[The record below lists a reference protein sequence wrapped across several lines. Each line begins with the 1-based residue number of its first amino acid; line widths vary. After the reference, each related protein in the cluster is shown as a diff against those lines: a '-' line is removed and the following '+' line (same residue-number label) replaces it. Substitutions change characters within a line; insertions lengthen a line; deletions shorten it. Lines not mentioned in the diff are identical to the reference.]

1 VLLACVVLLTGAA
14 YAQTPAATVNIDPN
28 TLNLKSQG
36 QWITA
41 YLTAGQYYTWEH
53 GFLPG
58 GDDLNHPDVTTSI
71 GYNTWYS
78 YASPDLMQL
87 VPGQDPITRVWNAI
101 PELLLGVSVGGNGWD
116 FHGKA
121 DSVVVSGVVD
131 GVPTGN
137 LIANGAFG
145 SGFTGWLQTWG
156 KQPGNSSTFS
166 WLIDAQDGTPAP
178 CFEYQR
184 ASANSDGGWCGVYQA
199 IGKNVSNWDSL
210 TTAYDVK
217 IISNDLGDSGWYWT
231 RNGGWGETPA
241 RIIVHYMA
249 NLDPD
254 NINVSTVKL
263 TGIDKGADG
272 TVDLVVSLPAVGP
285 SSADDDCL
293 MVKFDRQALANKL
306 RSIGVANN
314 STVALIVTGSYTN
327 GGSFTVSDK
336 IRVLVK

>member
-1 VLLACVVLLTGAA
+1 MISRKLICAWVLLVCMVLLTGVV
-14 YAQTPAATVNIDPN
+14 YAPAATVNIDPD

-41 YLTAGQYYTWEH
+41 YLTPGQYYTWEH

-58 GDDLNHPDVTTSI
+58 GDYYNHPAVTTNI
-71 GYNTWYS
+71 GLNTWYS
-78 YASPDLMQL
+78 YTSPDLMQL
-87 VPGQDPITRVWNAI
+87 VSVT
-101 PELLLGVSVGGNGWD
+101 PELILGVSIGGNGWD

-137 LIANGAFG
+137 LIANGDFG
-145 SGFTGWLQTWG
+145 NGFTGWTQTWG
-156 KQPGNSSTFS
+156 KQPGNPSTFS

-184 ASANSDGGWCGVYQA
+184 ANSWSDGGWCGVYQA
-199 IGKNVSNWDSL
+199 IGKDVSGLDSL
-210 TTAYDVK
+210 TVAYDVK
-217 IISNDLGDSGWYWT
+217 IISNSLGDSGWWSAY
-231 RNGGWGETPA
+231 NNGWGETPA

-263 TGIDKGADG
+263 IGIDKDADG
-272 TVDLVVSLPAVGP
+272 TVDLAVNLPAVGP
-285 SSADDDCL
+285 SSTDDDCL
-293 MVKFDRQALANKL
+293 MVKFDRQVLAAALRQA
-306 RSIGVANN
+306 GVTNN
-314 STVALIVTGSYTN
+314 STVALIVTGSYTS
-327 GGSFTVSDK
+327 GGTFTVSDK